1 MKTARDGYPT
11 LAALAFMAVG
21 GAFISPYISV
31 CLAVLFCFVLWFF
44 RDPEREPE
52 RELKEGDFLSPAD
65 GKVMEIEE
73 AEHEYTGRAIKI
85 GIFMSGFDVHVNRF
99 PAEGTVEFTKYVPG
113 KKWFAIAPKASEE
126 NERFYVGAKSSCGKF
141 LLVQIAGIMARRIAP
156 RVKINDVVPAGGRYG
171 MIKLGSKVDIYLPP
185 DIIPNVSTG
194 DRVIAGHT
202 IIGVYKGA

>member
-1 MKTARDGYPT
+1 MKTARDGYPM
-11 LAALAFMAVG
+11 LGALAFMTVG
-21 GAFISPYISV
+21 GALISPYISV

-44 RDPEREPE
+44 RDPERSPE
-52 RELKEGDFLSPAD
+52 RALKEGDFLSPAD
-65 GKVMEIEE
+65 GKVVEIEE
-73 AEHEYTGRAIKI
+73 SCHEYTGRAVKI
-85 GIFMSGFDVHVNRF
+85 GIFMNGFDVHVNRF
-99 PAEGTVEFTKYVPG
+99 PTEGVVEYTKYVPG

-126 NERFYVGAKSSCGKF
+126 NERFYVGAKCAFGKF

-156 RVKINDVVPAGGRYG
+156 RVKVNDIVPAGGRYG

-185 DIIPNVSTG
+185 DIAPNVRIG